1 MDKSPEVSILLRE
14 REEKIVQLEQH
25 LGIGKKSVN
34 KQVVKQLAQ
43 LQQNMEV
50 LKISHEANIF
60 VKNIQIQQVQEAM
73 EKYRD
78 VPSVYEFIKE
88 ALELNSL
95 LSKQK
100 DLFFPKNVA
109 CHSLSDHQ

>member
-14 REEKIVQLEQH
+14 REENIVQLEQH
-25 LGIGKKSVN
+25 LRIWKKSVN
-34 KQVVKQLAQ
+34 KQAVEQLA

-50 LKISHEANIF
+50 LKISHEENIF

-88 ALELNSL
+88 ALKLNSL

-109 CHSLSDHQ
+109 CHSLSNHQ